1 METVPEGPFPELSQ
15 YNPGMRYFSR
25 DLSSTNADG
34 RQPAATPMSLHL
46 RLNLLLSALF
56 LLVFVLG
63 AALVIHNARKAVQD
77 EMESTARLTLQL
89 LEISLEELDQPA
101 QDALL
106 SRLRENLGRLVHT
119 RHLRLEFQPGSPG
132 QSPVA
137 VTPVSQREARAPQ
150 WFNRLV
156 WPQDRSLR
164 YALKQPDSPHGSI
177 VIWAD
182 PADEI
187 SEAWKEAR
195 VLLGLLA
202 LALVLSLVTVHLAV
216 GHWLRPVATILG
228 ALEEIGEGNYRVRLS
243 SLGTPELDQIALG
256 VNGMAR
262 ALEQSRE
269 ENLQLT
275 RQALHIREEER
286 RHLAH
291 ELHDELGQSLSAIRA
306 VAATIDQADPEEPET
321 ARRGARTISG
331 IAGQIYDVVR
341 GMMRRLRPVVLD
353 ELGLVP
359 ALQEMVDDW
368 NGRHQEA
375 FCSLV
380 IEGELPEL
388 DDDTRINLYRIVQEA
403 LTNAARHSGASD
415 VSVSMA
421 RTVEGLRLV
430 VEDDGRGFDPA
441 AVKRGL
447 GLLGIE
453 ERVGALDGVFTLH
466 SGPGQG
472 VRIEVEIPLHQEG

>member
-1 METVPEGPFPELSQ
+1 MQ
-15 YNPGMRYFSR
+15 
-25 DLSSTNADG
+25 
-34 RQPAATPMSLHL
+34 MSLHL

-56 LLVFVLG
+56 LIVFVLG

-89 LEISLEELDQPA
+89 LEVSLDELDRPA
-101 QDALL
+101 RDALL
-106 SRLRENLGRLVHT
+106 GRLRENLGRLAHT
-119 RHLRLEFQPGSPG
+119 RHLRLEFQPGT
-132 QSPVA
+132 VA
-137 VTPVSQREARAPQ
+137 GGTAAEPALPRREAQAPR
-150 WFNRLV
+150 WFTRLV
-156 WPQDRSLR
+156 WPQERSLHFS
-164 YALKQPDSPHGSI
+164 LKQPDNPQGAI
-177 VIWAD
+177 VIWTD

-202 LALVLSLVTVHLAV
+202 LALALSLVTVHLAV
-216 GHWLRPVATILG
+216 GHWLRPVAAILG

-243 SLGTPELDQIALG
+243 SLGTPELDQIARG

-306 VAATIDQADPEEPET
+306 VAATIDQADPQDPET

-368 NGRHQEA
+368 NGRHQEV
-375 FCSLV
+375 FCSLAV
-380 IEGELPEL
+380 EGELPEL

-403 LTNAARHSGASD
+403 LTNVARHSGAGH
-415 VSVSMA
+415 VSV
-421 RTVEGLRLV
+421 TLTPGVEGLRLV

-441 AVKRGL
+441 TVKRGL

-453 ERVGALDGVFTLH
+453 ERVGALGGTFGLRA
-466 SGPGQG
+466 GPGEG
-472 VRIEVEIPLHQEG
+472 VRMEIEIPLQEEG